1 MSAQPTVSDSSVRS
15 GRVTRIGAG
24 RSSGLPAWSELAE
37 YADLFYF
44 LTWRDVKV
52 RYKQAAFGVG
62 WALLQPIA
70 TAVVFTIFFGRLGR
84 IPSDGVPYPLF
95 VFTALVPWTFFANS
109 LIQAAQSVVLNQ
121 QLITR
126 VYFPRIIVP
135 VSAVLAGALDFALAL
150 AVLLV
155 LLASYGW
162 WPTTR
167 ILWVV
172 PMSLLVTLAACGVG
186 LCFSAINVRYRDVRY
201 ALPFFV
207 QLWLLATPVAYPS
220 SLLTDGWQTI
230 HAINPM
236 VGVVEGFR
244 WALLDTPARPD
255 LAMLISAMVSLAVFI
270 VGARYFHRVERSFA
284 DIV

>member
-1 MSAQPTVSDSSVRS
+1 M
-15 GRVTRIGAG
+15 
-24 RSSGLPAWSELAE
+24 PAWRELTE

-52 RYKQAAFGVG
+52 RYKQTAFGVA

-70 TAVVFTIFFGRLGR
+70 TAVVFTIFFGGLGR

-109 LIQAAQSVVLNQ
+109 LTQAAQSVVLNQ

-135 VSAVLAGALDFALAL
+135 VSAVLAGALDFALAFV
-150 AVLLV
+150 VLLI
-155 LLASYGW
+155 LLATYGW
-162 WPTTR
+162 WPTLR
-167 ILWVV
+167 ILWVI
-172 PMSLLVTLAACGVG
+172 PLSLLLALAACGVG
-186 LCFSAINVRYRDVRY
+186 LCLAAINVRYRDVRY

-220 SLLTDGWQTI
+220 SLLTDGWRTI
-230 HAINPM
+230 YAINPM

-244 WALLDTPARPD
+244 WALLNTPARPD
-255 LAMLISAMVSLAVFI
+255 RVMLICGLVSVALFV
-270 VGARYFHRVERSFA
+270 VGARYFRRVERSFA